1 MYLPNVV
8 IEGGDLTGKT
18 TLQKTLLKE
27 EPITKEIFVSDRSIM
42 TRMAYN
48 VENKIKKELNEIWKK
63 DLMDFLTN
71 NAMLFLQC
79 EDVESIKKRFFT
91 RNDENYSLEKI
102 LEIHK
107 EYNKIY
113 NTYLSNLPCVKNIDT
128 SKNNFSQTIAISKN
142 FIKNIYKN
150 YSIGKK
156 IENLIHLTLAF
167 GDNVKD
173 TKEIKNIRIQHLDLK
188 QFCDEDL
195 QTLIDRMYDYSLK
208 EDNSRYKM
216 DIENDKYFYDAML
229 KNLEYVIK
237 KELVFL
243 KSDYLTCRRFSI
255 VNPQGSC
262 VISMGINFRKQENS
276 DSIDMYIT
284 SHIRSSDVV
293 ILPFDIS
300 GIKNIVKKIIEP
312 KTSKELFGIKK
323 ILPIQN
329 FYYNIDIESL
339 HIIDPEK
346 FIKEYFI

>member
-1 MYLPNVV
+1 
-8 IEGGDLTGKT
+8 
-18 TLQKTLLKE
+18 
-27 EPITKEIFVSDRSIM
+27 
-42 TRMAYN
+42 
-48 VENKIKKELNEIWKK
+48 
-63 DLMDFLTN
+63 
-71 NAMLFLQC
+71 
-79 EDVESIKKRFFT
+79 
-91 RNDENYSLEKI
+91 
-102 LEIHK
+102 
-107 EYNKIY
+107 
-113 NTYLSNLPCVKNIDT
+113 
-128 SKNNFSQTIAISKN
+128 
-142 FIKNIYKN
+142 
-150 YSIGKK
+150 
-156 IENLIHLTLAF
+156 
-167 GDNVKD
+167 
-173 TKEIKNIRIQHLDLK
+173 
-188 QFCDEDL
+188 
-195 QTLIDRMYDYSLK
+195 MYDYSLK